1 MAVPQARRPGAAS
14 DPQVPPPMTSPQ
26 SRPPQTAATFRARA
40 ELVLVP
46 VMVSDK
52 SGPVRGL
59 TRDDFTLQDKDSE
72 LRIATFEE
80 IKTTDAPVQR
90 ATVRGYYTNTVENA
104 SGPRRITIIALDL
117 LHNPV
122 LYQAAAR
129 QTMVQY
135 LLKHLRPGTPIGL
148 ITLEGGILRVLHDI
162 TTDSDALL
170 ASLKNI
176 KPQITNAYAARQSVC
191 PVRTGASSGVFPAR
205 GGEGDEPEPDGA
217 GDGQMENPGAVAD
230 FFNGCDQAA
239 QFSRKVSV
247 DLTLEA
253 LQVLARQL
261 HGIPGR
267 KSLIWLTSGFSINDS
282 VAQAGPNAGREL
294 SGPSTK
300 LLRTLQLLSDA
311 NVAVYPVG
319 AGGLLTFGRQL
330 DNLDSMRLIAEA
342 TGGRVFINR
351 NDGETAIEEAEN
363 DSSYYYVLGFY
374 IDRAHAKEGW
384 HSLQVKVRKSGVQ
397 VRARTGFLVEKLDRK
412 GDPKSALD
420 AEMAVAAR
428 SPVDYTGLPLA
439 VKWTLDSPGAGS
451 GRENGFE
458 IDVGPGALTIDP
470 EERNHLNFDISAR
483 ARPTNEK
490 DKPLPFARQVD
501 GHLTPDGLR
510 KAQQEGMAFTQLW
523 ALPPG
528 DYLVRFVVRDN
539 LSGRIGSVSA
549 PLRVPAL
556 PGK

>member
-1 MAVPQARRPGAAS
+1 
-14 DPQVPPPMTSPQ
+14 
-26 SRPPQTAATFRARA
+26 
-40 ELVLVP
+40 
-46 VMVSDK
+46 MVSDK
-52 SGPVRGL
+52 SGPLRGL
-59 TRDDFTLQDKDSE
+59 TRDDFTLQDKDNE
-72 LRIATFEE
+72 LKIATFEE

-90 ATVRGYYTNTVENA
+90 ATVRGYYTNTVESA
-104 SGPRRITIIALDL
+104 GGPRRITIIALDL
-117 LHNPV
+117 LHNPE

-129 QTMVQY
+129 QTIVQY
-135 LLKHLRPGTPIGL
+135 LLNHLRPGTPIGL

-176 KPQITNAYAARQSVC
+176 KPRITNAYANRQSVC
-191 PVRTGASSGVFPAR
+191 PVRPGASSGVFPAR
-205 GGEGDEPEPDGA
+205 GGEGDDPDPGGE
-217 GDGQMENPGAVAD
+217 GDGQMENPQALAD
-230 FFNGCDQAA
+230 FFNGCDMAA
-239 QFSRKVSV
+239 QFSRYVSV

-253 LQVLARQL
+253 LQMLARQL

-267 KSLIWLTSGFSINDS
+267 KTLIWLTSGFSINDS
-282 VAQAGPNAGREL
+282 VLQGGPNPGREV
-294 SGPSTK
+294 SGGSLK

-311 NVAVYPVG
+311 NVAVYPVN
-319 AGGLLTFGRQL
+319 ASGLLAFDRQTA
-330 DNLDSMRLIAEA
+330 NLDSMRLIADA

-351 NDGETAIEEAEN
+351 NDAETAIEEAEN
-363 DSSYYYVLGFY
+363 DSASYYVLGFY
-374 IDRAHAKEGW
+374 LDRAHAKEGW
-384 HSLQVKVRKSGVQ
+384 HALQVKVRRSGVK

-412 GDPKSALD
+412 GDPKSAQD

-439 VKWTLDSPGAGS
+439 VKWTMASPGAGP
-451 GRENGFE
+451 GRQNGFE
-458 IDVGPGALTIDP
+458 IDVGPGALTIDQ

-501 GHLTPDGLR
+501 GHLTSDGLR
-510 KAQQEGMAFTQLW
+510 KAQQEGMAFTQPW
-523 ALPPG
+523 ALQPG

-549 PLRVPAL
+549 PLRVPTP